1 MKRMNILMLSALLAL
16 PASAQKI
23 TTQHE
28 VVDCGQVKFRHPV
41 TAEFV
46 MKNEGNKPLVIHN
59 MLKSCGCTEVE
70 YPKKSIAAGESFV
83 VKAVYDAKQMGTFNK
98 QVCLYT
104 NAADEPFILSMRGR
118 VVSNVV
124 DFAGPY
130 NEMLGEIKSDVQEVE
145 FDDVNRGDR
154 PVQRIHIFN
163 PTDQMMEPVVMHL
176 PNYLQA
182 QVSPSKVAPRHSA
195 VVTLVL
201 DSKKLRDLGL
211 KQTSIYLGERP
222 GDKIAPEKEIV
233 VSSVLLP
240 AFDNM
245 TAAKKALAPKAELS
259 TTNLDLGSF
268 GNRKRLKGEV
278 LITNKGKSKLE
289 IRSMQMFTM
298 GLQVQLK
305 KSKIEPGETV
315 KMKVTVVKPD
325 LKKSRAKNPRILM
338 ITNDP
343 DNAKV
348 VVKIH
353 VK

>member
-1 MKRMNILMLSALLAL
+1 MLSALLAL

-268 GNRKRLKGEV
+268 GNRKKLKGEV

-325 LKKSRAKNPRILM
+325 LKKSRAKNPRILR

>member
-1 MKRMNILMLSALLAL
+1 MLSALLAL

-23 TTQHE
+23 TAQHE
-28 VVDCGQVKFRHPV
+28 VVDCGQVKLRHPV

-268 GNRKRLKGEV
+268 GNRKKLKGEV

>member
-1 MKRMNILMLSALLAL
+1 MLSALLAL

-268 GNRKRLKGEV
+268 GNRKKLKGEV

-348 VVKIH
+348 VVKTH

>member
-1 MKRMNILMLSALLAL
+1 MLSALLAL

-268 GNRKRLKGEV
+268 GNRKKLKGEV

>member
-268 GNRKRLKGEV
+268 GNRKKLKGEV

-305 KSKIEPGETV
+305 KSKIEPGETG
-315 KMKVTVVKPD
+315 KMKVTVVKPG
-325 LKKSRAKNPRILM
+325 LKKARAKNPRILM

>member
-1 MKRMNILMLSALLAL
+1 M
-16 PASAQKI
+16 
-23 TTQHE
+23 
-28 VVDCGQVKFRHPV
+28 KFRHPV

-268 GNRKRLKGEV
+268 GNRKKLKGEV
-278 LITNKGKSKLE
+278 LITNKGKSNLE

>member
-1 MKRMNILMLSALLAL
+1 MLSALLAL

-268 GNRKRLKGEV
+268 GNRKKLKGEV

-315 KMKVTVVKPD
+315 QMKVTVVKPD

>member
-1 MKRMNILMLSALLAL
+1 MLSALLAL

-28 VVDCGQVKFRHPV
+28 VVDCGQVVFRHPV

-104 NAADEPFILSMRGR
+104 NATDEPFILSMRGK
-118 VVSNVV
+118 VVGNVV

-130 NEMLGEIKSDVQEVE
+130 NELLGEIKSDVQEVE

-268 GNRKRLKGEV
+268 GNRKKLKGEV

>member
-1 MKRMNILMLSALLAL
+1 MLSALLAL

-176 PNYLQA
+176 PNYLQS

-268 GNRKRLKGEV
+268 GNRKKLKGEV

>member
-268 GNRKRLKGEV
+268 GNRKKLKGEV

-315 KMKVTVVKPD
+315 KMKVTVVNPD

-343 DNAKV
+343 DNAKI

-353 VK
+353 VH

>member
-1 MKRMNILMLSALLAL
+1 MKRMNIWMLSALLAL

-154 PVQRIHIFN
+154 PVHRIHIFN

-268 GNRKRLKGEV
+268 GNRKKLKGEV

>member
-1 MKRMNILMLSALLAL
+1 MLSALLAL

-118 VVSNVV
+118 VVSYVV

-268 GNRKRLKGEV
+268 GNRKKLKGEV

>member
-1 MKRMNILMLSALLAL
+1 MLSALLAL

-268 GNRKRLKGEV
+268 GNRKKLKGEV

-305 KSKIEPGETV
+305 KSKIEPGKTV

>member
-1 MKRMNILMLSALLAL
+1 MLSALLAL

-130 NEMLGEIKSDVQEVE
+130 NVMLGEIKSDVQEVE

-268 GNRKRLKGEV
+268 GNRKKLKGEV

>member
-1 MKRMNILMLSALLAL
+1 MLSALLAL

-268 GNRKRLKGEV
+268 GNRKKLKGEV

-343 DNAKV
+343 DKAKV

>member
-1 MKRMNILMLSALLAL
+1 MLSALLAL

-59 MLKSCGCTEVE
+59 TLKSCGCTEVE

-268 GNRKRLKGEV
+268 GNRKKLKGEV

>member
-1 MKRMNILMLSALLAL
+1 MKRMNRLMLSALLAL

-268 GNRKRLKGEV
+268 GNRKKLKGEV

>member
-1 MKRMNILMLSALLAL
+1 MLSALLAL

-268 GNRKRLKGEV
+268 GNRKKLKGEV
-278 LITNKGKSKLE
+278 LITNKGKSNLE

-338 ITNDP
+338 ITNAP

>member
-1 MKRMNILMLSALLAL
+1 MLSALLAL

-104 NAADEPFILSMRGR
+104 NASDEPFILSMRGR

-268 GNRKRLKGEV
+268 GNRKKLKGEV
-278 LITNKGKSKLE
+278 LITNKGKSNLE

>member
-1 MKRMNILMLSALLAL
+1 MLSALLAL

-28 VVDCGQVKFRHPV
+28 VVDCGQVKFCHPV

-268 GNRKRLKGEV
+268 GNRKKLKGEV

>member
-1 MKRMNILMLSALLAL
+1 MLSALLAL

-268 GNRKRLKGEV
+268 GNRKKLKGEV

-315 KMKVTVVKPD
+315 KMKVTVVNPD

>member
-1 MKRMNILMLSALLAL
+1 MLSALLAL

-98 QVCLYT
+98 QVCLYS

-268 GNRKRLKGEV
+268 GNRKKLKGEV

>member
-118 VVSNVV
+118 VVSYVV

-268 GNRKRLKGEV
+268 GNRKKLKGEV

>member
-1 MKRMNILMLSALLAL
+1 M
-16 PASAQKI
+16 
-23 TTQHE
+23 
-28 VVDCGQVKFRHPV
+28 VDCGQVKFRHPV

-268 GNRKRLKGEV
+268 GNRKKLKGEV

>member
-98 QVCLYT
+98 QVCLYS

-268 GNRKRLKGEV
+268 GNRKKLKGEV

>member
-1 MKRMNILMLSALLAL
+1 MLSALLAL

-268 GNRKRLKGEV
+268 GNW
-278 LITNKGKSKLE
+278 
-289 IRSMQMFTM
+289 MF
-298 GLQVQLK
+298 L
-305 KSKIEPGETV
+305 
-315 KMKVTVVKPD
+315 
-325 LKKSRAKNPRILM
+325 
-338 ITNDP
+338 
-343 DNAKV
+343 
-348 VVKIH
+348 
-353 VK
+353 

>member
-1 MKRMNILMLSALLAL
+1 MLSALLAL

-268 GNRKRLKGEV
+268 GNRKKLKGEV

-353 VK
+353 VH

>member
-1 MKRMNILMLSALLAL
+1 MLSALLAL

-28 VVDCGQVKFRHPV
+28 VVDCGQVVFRHPV

-98 QVCLYT
+98 QVCLYS

-268 GNRKRLKGEV
+268 GNRKKLKGEV

>member
-1 MKRMNILMLSALLAL
+1 MLSALLAL

-28 VVDCGQVKFRHPV
+28 VVGCGQVKFRHPV

-118 VVSNVV
+118 VVSNVG

-268 GNRKRLKGEV
+268 GNRKKLKGEV

>member
-268 GNRKRLKGEV
+268 GNRKKLKGEV
-278 LITNKGKSKLE
+278 LITNKGNSKLE

>member
-1 MKRMNILMLSALLAL
+1 MLSALLAL

-23 TTQHE
+23 TPQHE

-130 NEMLGEIKSDVQEVE
+130 NEMLGEIKSDVQKVE

-268 GNRKRLKGEV
+268 GNRKKLKGEV